1 MSRVALIA
9 ALFLGYAVVTGTSLA
24 EEQPKNSPAAGKLLQ
39 AADTARQA
47 KNYAECIVKA
57 KEAQA
62 LPTKNAYDSFLASSL
77 LMAAYAAQGNTT
89 EAVPYMEQVVESPY
103 QPAAAKGQIL
113 KYLMSY
119 AYQQKSYEKSIAY
132 AERVR
137 AAGDSSEDTAVLI
150 AQSYYLLGKYK
161 EAMSGMESVIARAEQ
176 AGKKPSEKG
185 LNVIWSCAVKLKDQA
200 AASRTVEK
208 LILHYPKPEYW
219 LNAMA
224 NILENRQGND
234 DRIKLMTYRL
244 MNQVGILK
252 RGADY
257 RDMALIALDRGNP
270 GEAQTVMEQA
280 FTKNLFVD
288 AKEKESNQRLLDS
301 AKRKAAQDKPNL
313 ASEEKTASAAKTGD
327 SLVELG
333 GAYLGYGIA
342 DRAQAMISAG
352 IAKGGLKYPDEA
364 YILLGISHERVKNN
378 AEAIKAFNKATT
390 DPQYA
395 RLAKL
400 WALEART

>member
-9 ALFLGYAVVTGTSLA
+9 AIFLGCAVVGGTTLA

-39 AADTARQA
+39 AADAARQA
-47 KNYAECIVKA
+47 RNYTECVAKA

-62 LPTKNAYDSFLASSL
+62 LPTKNAYDIFLINSL
-77 LMAAYAAQGNTT
+77 LMAGYIGQGNTT
-89 EAVPYMEQVVESPY
+89 EAVPYMELVVDSPY
-103 QPAAAKGQIL
+103 EPAAAKGPIL
-113 KYLMSY
+113 KYLMTY
-119 AYQQKSYEKSIAY
+119 AYQQKSYEKAIAY

-161 EAMSGMESVIARAEQ
+161 EAMSGMDAVIARAEQ
-176 AGKKPSEKG
+176 AGRKPSEKG
-185 LNVIWSCAVKLKDQA
+185 LNVIWSCAVKLKDQQ
-200 AASRTVEK
+200 AASKVVEK

-224 NILENRQGND
+224 NILENREGND

-244 MNQVGILK
+244 MNEVGILK

-280 FTKNLFVD
+280 FAKNLFVD

-301 AKRKAAQDKPNL
+301 AKRKALADKANL
-313 ASEEKTASAAKTGD
+313 PRDEKEAAAGKTGD
-327 SLVELG
+327 ALVELG
-333 GAYLGYGIA
+333 GAYIGYGIPDKA
-342 DRAQAMISAG
+342 VAMINAG
-352 IAKGGLKYPDEA
+352 IAKGGLKSPDEA
-364 YILLGISHERVKNN
+364 YILLGIAHERAKNN
-378 AEAIKAFNKATT
+378 AEAIKAFNKANT
-390 DPQYA
+390 DKQYE

-400 WALEART
+400 WALEARS